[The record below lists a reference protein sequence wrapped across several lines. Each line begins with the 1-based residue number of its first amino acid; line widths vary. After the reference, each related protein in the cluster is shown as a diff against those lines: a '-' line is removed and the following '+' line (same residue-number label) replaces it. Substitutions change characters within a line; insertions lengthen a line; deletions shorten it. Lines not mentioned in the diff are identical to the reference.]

1 MNVAIINNNNLNDY
15 VNLLNKINN
24 LRMQC
29 NFGNIYLNTPIKK
42 LKLPINH
49 YIIYNSNIPFDN
61 SRNFFANLQ
70 VIAYLKIIS
79 EDNDVFDKIYDICV
93 NVEYRNKKIISNL
106 LKSIIKNYTN
116 THKHR
121 KRLWLGVDVN
131 NPYFIPAI
139 KSYVKAGFRNPQL
152 KNYTPNGVEMPFYFV
167 ELTTPPYNKLKKYL
181 KSSQKNIESTPG
193 KQDSTTSSPGISE
206 DFLKTTQ
213 RLEENPQ
220 YILEL
225 SDKLKN
231 FIHLVNN
238 HICQLNIFLSVDLTN
253 LLYEFLNYDVEVGG
267 AFQKYTR
274 NIQSPKHN
282 FENIELI
289 FNKKNLSYGDAGF
302 TVNVPKDSEFTF
314 HTHPRICYEH
324 YSCFIGWPSGGD
336 MRIIIQD
343 TVKHNAKCQLVVSVE
358 GIYFVSLTTYFQY
371 FLMVLSQSSLE
382 FDYVFKKLTKNIND
396 IFDESLN
403 LRQEQTAKSVLL
415 KYDEVFELSENDKI
429 AVYNHWHNITNNL
442 QIRDVFNTKKF
453 SYVKKLKKFNYVLDG
468 LNFKL
473 YNVKLVRWSEV
484 NKNDG
489 INFYLQYVSD
499 KCNII
504 STALNNY
511 IEMLIN

>member
-1 MNVAIINNNNLNDY
+1 
-15 VNLLNKINN
+15 
-24 LRMQC
+24 
-29 NFGNIYLNTPIKK
+29 
-42 LKLPINH
+42 
-49 YIIYNSNIPFDN
+49 
-61 SRNFFANLQ
+61 
-70 VIAYLKIIS
+70 
-79 EDNDVFDKIYDICV
+79 
-93 NVEYRNKKIISNL
+93 
-106 LKSIIKNYTN
+106 
-116 THKHR
+116 
-121 KRLWLGVDVN
+121 
-131 NPYFIPAI
+131 
-139 KSYVKAGFRNPQL
+139 
-152 KNYTPNGVEMPFYFV
+152 
-167 ELTTPPYNKLKKYL
+167 
-181 KSSQKNIESTPG
+181 
-193 KQDSTTSSPGISE
+193 
-206 DFLKTTQ
+206 
-213 RLEENPQ
+213 
-220 YILEL
+220 
-225 SDKLKN
+225 
-231 FIHLVNN
+231 
-238 HICQLNIFLSVDLTN
+238 
-253 LLYEFLNYDVEVGG
+253 
-267 AFQKYTR
+267 
-274 NIQSPKHN
+274 
-282 FENIELI
+282 
-289 FNKKNLSYGDAGF
+289 
-302 TVNVPKDSEFTF
+302 
-314 HTHPRICYEH
+314 
-324 YSCFIGWPSGGD
+324 

-504 STALNNY
+504 STTLNNY